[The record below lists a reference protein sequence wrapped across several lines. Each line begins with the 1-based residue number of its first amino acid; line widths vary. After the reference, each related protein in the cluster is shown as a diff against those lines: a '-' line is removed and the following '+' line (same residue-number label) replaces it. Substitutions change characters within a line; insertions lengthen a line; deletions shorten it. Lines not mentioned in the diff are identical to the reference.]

1 MLCHR
6 SVLKGLYIVSVEDVV
21 ALGDIEIVRRFLQE
35 ENVAAA

>member
-1 MLCHR
+1 
-6 SVLKGLYIVSVEDVV
+6 VLKGSYIVSVEDVV